1 MTGIKVDA
9 VDLGHCSLFL
19 KYRSL
24 NATGLCTSVSTDAFQ
39 SSPCKMLNVSTIDIQ
54 GTYIK
59 VYNLPKATI

>member
-24 NATGLCTSVSTDAFQ
+24 NVFGLCTSVSTDAFQ
-39 SSPCKMLNVSTIDIQ
+39 SSPCKTLNVFTIDVQ